1 MRKQKHLQRLP
12 TGFSFGIL
20 VIPSKIP
27 PSFGIPFVCC
37 ELALVGGGGLDGA
50 FEFDVLLLLL
60 LLPLA
65 FAMRPAPTGT
75 LLSIVVVFF
84 SFAPFWML
92 CNNAD
97 LLSGPPEMPALVM
110 NEINILKICRM
121 QAILVIRITYPEA
134 MRLIWDFRWV
144 AVEDRVVLVVVAE

>member
-1 MRKQKHLQRLP
+1 MRFIDIDPEVVFLATLSIVYNVLHIVLTNRRKRTSVRIDECEKHLQRLP

-50 FEFDVLLLLL
+50 LEFDVLLLLLL

-65 FAMRPAPTGT
+65 FAMRPVTTGP
-75 LLSIVVVFF
+75 LLSTVVVFF
-84 SFAPFWML
+84 SFAPCWML
-92 CNNAD
+92 SSNAD
-97 LLSGPPEMPALVM
+97 LLSGPPEMPVFAK
-110 NEINILKICRM
+110 NG
-121 QAILVIRITYPEA
+121 
-134 MRLIWDFRWV
+134 
-144 AVEDRVVLVVVAE
+144 